1 MWYREESV
9 IKNSHLRNKSI
20 CTSLYFSGKLNTEAL
35 KLEKDTSSPRKTEG
49 LQILNRFIA
58 SRMHV

>member
-35 KLEKDTSSPRKTEG
+35 KLEKTQVPLGRPKVYK
-49 LQILNRFIA
+49 F
-58 SRMHV
+58 